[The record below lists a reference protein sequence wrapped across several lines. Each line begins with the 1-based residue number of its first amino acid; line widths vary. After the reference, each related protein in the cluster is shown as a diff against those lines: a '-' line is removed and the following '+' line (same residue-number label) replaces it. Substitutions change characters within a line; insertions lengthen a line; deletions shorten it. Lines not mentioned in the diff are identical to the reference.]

1 MSYAYNVGMAELLGG
16 FEQAVLVAVL
26 RLGPDAYGRTI
37 LHDLQKSLNRAVS
50 AGATYTTLDRLERR
64 GLLRSKLADGTL
76 VRGGRLRRYYALTA
90 PGIRALNEAHET
102 LSEMWGSIQWPA
114 KIAR

>member
-1 MSYAYNVGMAELLGG
+1 MAELLGG

-37 LHDLQKSLNRAVS
+37 LHDLQKSLKRTVS
-50 AGATYTTLDRLERR
+50 AGATYTTLDRLENR
-64 GLLRSKLADGTL
+64 GLLRSKLAEGTPI
-76 VRGGRLRRYYALTA
+76 RGGRPRRYYALTA
-90 PGIRALNEAHET
+90 HGVRALNEAHET
-102 LSEMWGSIQWPA
+102 LSAMWSSIQWPA